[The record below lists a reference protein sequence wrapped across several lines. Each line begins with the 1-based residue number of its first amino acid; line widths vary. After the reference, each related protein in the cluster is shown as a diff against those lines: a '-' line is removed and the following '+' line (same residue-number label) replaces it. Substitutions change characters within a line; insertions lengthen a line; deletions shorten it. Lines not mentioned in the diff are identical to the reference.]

1 MKNNRQFKRWNILV
15 EQLNSAERMKDNNI
29 FVSAD
34 QEQTKPNGS
43 VISSERKNVQEIET
57 RNTKTIKE
65 IQNNIKNLWED

>member
-1 MKNNRQFKRWNILV
+1 MKSNKQFTRWNNLI
-15 EQLNSAERMKDNNI
+15 EQLNSAERMRNNNI
-29 FVSAD
+29 FVSAN
-34 QEQTKPNGS
+34 QEQTRPNGS

>member
-1 MKNNRQFKRWNILV
+1 MKSNRQFKRWNNLI

-29 FVSAD
+29 FVPAD
-34 QEQTKPNGS
+34 QEQTRPNGS